1 MINLFEM
8 EEYMGKNYQVLQE
21 LDRALKVFRRSGI
34 YNRIDTELSDADIM
48 VLFCV
53 AFCDINQKVKLT
65 DIANRLKVTLPAV
78 THKVNELVNKN
89 YVEKVPS
96 ANDLRVVYIRLTT
109 TGKHYVES
117 IRDTYYKPI
126 EVLSKHL
133 GEEDTETFLRILN
146 KVSELGKIKV

>member
-1 MINLFEM
+1 MD
-8 EEYMGKNYQVLQE
+8 KNYQILQE

-34 YNRIDTELSDADIM
+34 YDRIDTKLSDADIM

-78 THKVNELVNKN
+78 THKVNELVKKN
-89 YVEKVPS
+89 FVEKVPS

-109 TGKHYVES
+109 TGKHYVEA

-126 EVLSKHL
+126 AVLANHL
-133 GEEDTETFLRILN
+133 GEEDTKTFLRILN
-146 KVSELGKIKV
+146 KVSQLGKIKN

>member
-1 MINLFEM
+1 MD
-8 EEYMGKNYQVLQE
+8 KNYQILQE

-34 YNRIDTELSDADIM
+34 YDRIDTKLSDADIM

-89 YVEKVPS
+89 FVEKVPS
-96 ANDLRVVYIRLTT
+96 ANDLRVIYIRLTP

-126 EVLSKHL
+126 EVLSNHL

-146 KVSELGKIKV
+146 KVSQLGKIKI

>member
-1 MINLFEM
+1 MQ
-8 EEYMGKNYQVLQE
+8 KDYQILQE

-34 YNRIDTELSDADIM
+34 YDRIDTKLSDADIM

-78 THKVNELVNKN
+78 THKVNELVDKDF
-89 YVEKVPS
+89 VEKVPS
-96 ANDLRVVYIRLTT
+96 PNDLRVVYIRLTQN
-109 TGKHYVES
+109 GKHYVEA

-126 EVLSKHL
+126 EVLANHL
-133 GEEDTETFLRILN
+133 GKEDTETFLRILD
-146 KVSELGKIKV
+146 KVSQLGKIKV

>member
-1 MINLFEM
+1 M
-8 EEYMGKNYQVLQE
+8 EKDYQILQE

-34 YNRIDTELSDADIM
+34 YDRIDTKLSDADIM

-78 THKVNELVNKN
+78 THKVNELVNKDF
-89 YVEKVPS
+89 VEKIPS
-96 ANDLRVVYIRLTT
+96 PNDLRVIYIRLTPN
-109 TGKHYVES
+109 GKHYVES

-126 EVLSKHL
+126 EVLAKHL
-133 GEEDTETFLRILN
+133 GHEDTETFLRILD
-146 KVSELGKIKV
+146 KVSQLGKIKV

>member
-1 MINLFEM
+1 M
-8 EEYMGKNYQVLQE
+8 EKNYRILQE

-34 YNRIDTELSDADIM
+34 YDRIDTKLSDADIM

-78 THKVNELVNKN
+78 THKVNELVNKEF
-89 YVEKVPS
+89 VEKVPS
-96 ANDLRVVYIRLTT
+96 ANDLRVIYIRLTP
-109 TGKHYVES
+109 TGKHYVEA

-126 EVLSKHL
+126 EVLSNHL
-133 GEEDTETFLRILN
+133 GQEDTETFLRILD

>member
-1 MINLFEM
+1 M
-8 EEYMGKNYQVLQE
+8 EKNYQVLQE

-78 THKVNELVNKN
+78 THKVNELVEKK

-96 ANDLRVVYIRLTT
+96 ANDLRVVYIKLTT
-109 TGKHYVES
+109 AGKHYVES